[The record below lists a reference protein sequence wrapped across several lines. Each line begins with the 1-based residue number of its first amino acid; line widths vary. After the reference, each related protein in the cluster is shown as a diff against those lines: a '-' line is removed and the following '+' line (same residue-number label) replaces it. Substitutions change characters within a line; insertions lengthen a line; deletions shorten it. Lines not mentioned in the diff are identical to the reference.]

1 MKGKYEI
8 IVKDRH
14 LQYKFT
20 INRNI
25 TILRGDSATGKT
37 TLIDMIAAFQANGIS
52 SGVSI
57 QSEKPCVVLTGMNWK
72 VNLEQIDDSIVFID
86 EGDTFVR
93 SKEFAETIQHTSN
106 YYVIATR
113 SSLFDLPYSVNEI
126 YGIKNTSGNRYQGTK
141 RLYSQFYRIY
151 ESDLESIPKPEL
163 AIIEDSNAGYEFFEN
178 VCKEN
183 EIPCVSANGKSNV
196 YKCVRQSKEN
206 NILIIADGAA
216 FGPEMERVLSLKR
229 TKAIVLYL
237 PESFEWIILSSG
249 LIDGKRV
256 ATIVESPEDYI
267 ESEKYFS
274 WEQFFTRLIIDET
287 KNTYLQYNK
296 SSLNDV
302 YVSGN
307 EKKAIIS
314 EMGVVGS
321 ILTQKGKN
329 Q

>member
-57 QSEKPCVVLTGMNWK
+57 QSEKPCVVLTGVNWK

-113 SSLFDLPYSVNEI
+113 SSLFELPYSVNEI
-126 YGIKNTSGNRYQGTK
+126 YGIKVG
-141 RLYSQFYRIY
+141 
-151 ESDLESIPKPEL
+151 
-163 AIIEDSNAGYEFFEN
+163 EFFSE
-178 VCKEN
+178 
-183 EIPCVSANGKSNV
+183 
-196 YKCVRQSKEN
+196 
-206 NILIIADGAA
+206 
-216 FGPEMERVLSLKR
+216 
-229 TKAIVLYL
+229 T
-237 PESFEWIILSSG
+237 SSC
-249 LIDGKRV
+249 
-256 ATIVESPEDYI
+256 
-267 ESEKYFS
+267 
-274 WEQFFTRLIIDET
+274 
-287 KNTYLQYNK
+287 
-296 SSLNDV
+296 
-302 YVSGN
+302 
-307 EKKAIIS
+307 
-314 EMGVVGS
+314 
-321 ILTQKGKN
+321 
-329 Q
+329 